1 MYFGYEVLEPL
12 TVTTN
17 EELILL
23 VDDNRPYREAVK
35 RNLEFIGY
43 AVQEAED
50 LDSALVQLRRN
61 RPMLIITDLD
71 MRTHTE
77 GLDLIR
83 TVKEQFPRIPVILIS
98 AVGTFDEGALA
109 RELGALYVISKSRID
124 EEIENLYQCLDDIK
138 DMLRRL
144 RNIREK
150 VEAYLFGEAQ
160 ITREAIL
167 QELEQSIADPG
178 VDTGLKSDL
187 FDMMNQIQSAEREKE
202 VKAELEKLGGIPA
215 GPNFAALQA
224 NLKKAIPKWDQLH
237 EESRSMMETA
247 EIFKTI
253 EESDSTLSVSRN
265 VGFSYCFAVEN
276 EIKQRIGRKIAR
288 FLSGKQ
294 FVTFLLQLYDTSLGN
309 LDLHFTQYLMISKQI
324 RQDDLNLDIIR
335 QVIER
340 MNKHRDRYKPD
351 GLKALGVVLFC
362 YGRNHKF
369 KTSKETVHIEN
380 PLGLK
385 GLDDNDVTA
394 LASALIRLQHFR
406 NPYIHPEFSEHEK
419 TDRLRE
425 VALESL
431 ALASQLG

>member
-1 MYFGYEVLEPL
+1 VPL
-12 TVTTN
+12 TVTAN

-43 AVQEAED
+43 AVEEAED
-50 LDSALVQLRRN
+50 LDSALVQLRRT

-83 TVKEQFPRIPVILIS
+83 TVKEQYPRIPVILIS

-138 DMLRRL
+138 GMLRRL
-144 RNIREK
+144 RGVRER
-150 VEAYLFGEAQ
+150 VEAYLFGDTQ
-160 ITREAIL
+160 ISRSSLLEEI
-167 QELEQSIADPG
+167 EQSIADPG
-178 VDTGLKSDL
+178 VDMGLKGDL
-187 FDMMNQIQSAEREKE
+187 FDMMNQIQSVEREKE
-202 VKAELEKLGGIPA
+202 VKAELEKLGDLPA
-215 GPNFAALQA
+215 APNFANLQTS
-224 NLKKAIPKWDQLH
+224 LKKAIPRWDQLH

-247 EIFKTI
+247 EIFKAI

-288 FLSGKQ
+288 FLSSKQ
-294 FVTFLLQLYDTSLGN
+294 FVTLLQQLYDTSLGN
-309 LDLHFTQYLMISKQI
+309 LDLHFTQYLMISKHI

-362 YGRNHKF
+362 YGRNHQF
-369 KTSKETVHIEN
+369 KSARQAVQIEN

-385 GLDDNDVTA
+385 GLTDDEVTD
-394 LASALIRLQHFR
+394 LAAALIRLQHFR

-431 ALASQLG
+431 ILASQLS